1 MRKSVLR
8 MLALAMLLALA
19 LGMMP
24 AFAAGK
30 ASIIPRTLWMCD
42 NKVSPDELYTIKYKN
57 LPKNAELIRAKSS
70 NEKVLWVND

>member
-30 ASIIPRTLWMCD
+30 ASIIPQTLWMCD
-42 NKVSPDELYTIKYKN
+42 NKVSPDELYMIKYKN
-57 LPKNAELIRAKSS
+57 LI
-70 NEKVLWVND
+70 